1 MYETEADLA
10 RLQELIDAS
19 FARSSEHLRSIMS
32 PPRRLTARRLAR
44 DLTGIAVL
52 NVATVTARGEPRIS
66 ALDGHFLHARWYATT
81 SGTSPKVGQLRRR
94 PAISA
99 AYTPRDGY
107 GVFCHGTVRF
117 LQQESGEYQA
127 LTEHC
132 IQVYGQSPLEWAH
145 GARRWWRAPGPAAG
159 PGIHQHVDER
169 VEPGVDV
176 RGSPLSRPLM
186 AWTAGPVQL

>member
-32 PPRRLTARRLAR
+32 PPRRLTAPRLTH

-81 SGTSPKVGQLRRR
+81 SGTSPKVWQLRRR

-117 LQQESGEYQA
+117 LQPESEEYQA

-132 IQVYGQSPLEWAH
+132 IQVYGQSPLEWGPDIAYLTIEPSWFV
-145 GARRWWRAPGPAAG
+145 GFAMTDAELAEIEAQKAARAASADGPSAT
-159 PGIHQHVDER
+159 
-169 VEPGVDV
+169 VESAEEV
-176 RGSPLSRPLM
+176 
-186 AWTAGPVQL
+186 